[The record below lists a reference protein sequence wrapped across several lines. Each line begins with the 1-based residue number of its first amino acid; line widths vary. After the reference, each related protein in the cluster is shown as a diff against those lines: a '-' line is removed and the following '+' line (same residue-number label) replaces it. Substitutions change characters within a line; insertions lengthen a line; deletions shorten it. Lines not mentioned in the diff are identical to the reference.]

1 MKKQMTL
8 LLCLFLLLSL
18 ACPAFALDLGPGPV
32 VDDAQLLTTAEE
44 EDLRQKA
51 AEIYDSQGIWVT
63 VLTVNKLNGKSA
75 QAYADDFYDN
85 NYYRGHPNGVLFLIA
100 METREW
106 HISTCG
112 TAIDLLTDDELDGIF
127 YRMADHLSDH
137 RFYDAFAVYLDLIPQ
152 YLQEA
157 PQTEPGFGDFVRI
170 LLISLLIGAAAGG
183 VTIWVMRG
191 QMNTAKAQHSAGNY
205 LIDGSFQLKKHLD
218 IFLYSK
224 VSRTRKAQS
233 SSGSSSHRSSGGV
246 SHGGRGGRF

>member
-1 MKKQMTL
+1 MKRLFSL
-8 LLCLFLLLSL
+8 LLCLLMLTPLPCAAQEEMILLSPVTDQADLL
-18 ACPAFALDLGPGPV
+18 ARDEEV
-32 VDDAQLLTTAEE
+32 LLIGQATQIFDEYGVFVA
-44 EDLRQKA
+44 
-51 AEIYDSQGIWVT
+51 I
-63 VLTVNKLNGKSA
+63 LTVDNLDGKTSR
-75 QAYADDFYDN
+75 AYADDFYDN
-85 NYYRGHPNGVLFLIA
+85 NYYRDYPNGVLFLIA

-127 YRMADHLSDH
+127 YRMADHLSDNQ
-137 RFYDAFAVYLDLIPQ
+137 FYDAFAVYLDLIPQ

-183 VTIWVMRG
+183 VTIWVMRS